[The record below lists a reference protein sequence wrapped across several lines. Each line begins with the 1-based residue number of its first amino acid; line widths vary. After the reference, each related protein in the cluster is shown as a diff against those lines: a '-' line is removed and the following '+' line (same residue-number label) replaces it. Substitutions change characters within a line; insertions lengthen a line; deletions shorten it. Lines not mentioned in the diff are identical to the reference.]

1 MRNAK
6 KIEEVIFQE
15 KPDAVLV
22 YGDTNSTLA
31 GALAASKLHIPLI
44 HVEAGL
50 RSYNKKM
57 PEEINRVLTDHVSN
71 LLFAPTEKTVK
82 NLRKESIIENI
93 FNVGDV
99 MYDAFLYNSA
109 LAEEKYSLEK
119 FGLESKKYLLATIH
133 WAENTDS
140 REHLLAIFKSFSE
153 LEDIVFLPL
162 HPRTNIS

>member
-1 MRNAK
+1 MKVLTVAGTRPQLVKVAPVSRELRKYVKEILVNTGQHYDHNMAGIFFDELHIPKPDYDLGIGSASHGKQTGEMLK
-6 KIEEVIFQE
+6 KIEEVILQE

-71 LLFAPTEKTVK
+71 LLFAPTEKAV
-82 NLRKESIIENI
+82 E
-93 FNVGDV
+93 
-99 MYDAFLYNSA
+99 
-109 LAEEKYSLEK
+109 
-119 FGLESKKYLLATIH
+119 
-133 WAENTDS
+133 
-140 REHLLAIFKSFSE
+140 
-153 LEDIVFLPL
+153 
-162 HPRTNIS
+162 